1 MRDVIVIGI
10 ILASLPLCFF
20 RPYFGVLMWVW
31 VAYFNPHRFCW
42 GFAYNFP
49 VATVIAIPTLLGI
62 VFSRDVNR
70 KIFNRETILLLIFWC
85 WISVTFLYATQVPI
99 FADHIADAQARLIA
113 VSKALLMTFVL
124 ILLVTS
130 KKKLDY
136 LFIVTALSFGA
147 LAIKGTV
154 FGVRTEGSF
163 RVWGPPDS
171 FVADNNDFGLAL
183 NMTLPVMFY
192 MAREVSARWLR
203 WALWISF
210 FSSVAAILLTYSRG
224 ALLGL
229 AVVLGALAMKSNR
242 KAISAVALVLL
253 AFLVLS
259 FAPSGWTD
267 RMGNFFHGNLDE
279 SAQGRLHAWHFA
291 WELASHYPVTGGGF
305 ETFTPELEQRF
316 TPQFSFA
323 GPHSIYF
330 QTLGEQGFVGLGLFL
345 FLIGSCFYS
354 LRSMRRKVRR
364 QPSFQWITNYSN
376 MLEAC
381 FLGYIV
387 SGSFLPRAYFDL
399 WFQLAAAV
407 ALLKILYRYQQQAE
421 AVAAAENAPIGVEL
435 GEVRLREA
443 PVV

>member
-1 MRDVIVIGI
+1 MRDVIIVGI

-49 VATVIAIPTLLGI
+49 VATAIAIPTLLGI
-62 VFSRDVNR
+62 LFSR
-70 KIFNRETILLLIFWC
+70 KINGRLFVREAVLLLLFWA
-85 WISVTFLYATQVPI
+85 WLAITYVNATHIAI
-99 FADHIADAQARLIA
+99 FADHLVDAQAKLIA

-136 LFIVTALSFGA
+136 LFLVTALSFGA

-154 FGVRTEGSF
+154 FGVRTGGDF

-171 FVADNNDFGLAL
+171 FVYDNNDLGLAL
-183 NMTLPVMFY
+183 NMTLPMMFY
-192 MAREVSARWLR
+192 LAREAKSRWLR

-210 FSSVAAILLTYSRG
+210 FSSVGAILLTYSRG

-229 AVVLGALAMKSNR
+229 GIVLGALAMKSNR
-242 KAISAVALVLL
+242 KAISALALVLL
-253 AFLVLS
+253 ALLVIS
-259 FAPSGWTD
+259 FAPSAWMD

-279 SAQGRLHAWHFA
+279 SAEGRLHAWHFA
-291 WELASHYPVTGGGF
+291 WELASQYPITGGGF
-305 ETFTPELEQRF
+305 ETFTPELEWRI
-316 TPQFSFA
+316 TPQYPFA

-354 LRSMRRKVRR
+354 LRRLRKSVRG
-364 QPSFQWITNYSN
+364 QPSFHWIVSYSN
-376 MLEAC
+376 MLEVS

-399 WFQLAAAV
+399 WFQLVAAV
-407 ALLKILYRYQQQAE
+407 VLLKILYRRQQDSE
-421 AVAAAENAPIGVEL
+421 AIAAAENPTLSSKLEEAEL
-435 GEVRLREA
+435 HEA
-443 PVV
+443 PA

>member
-10 ILASLPLCFF
+10 ILASVPLCFF

-31 VAYFNPHRFCW
+31 IAYFNPHRFCW
-42 GFAYNFP
+42 GFAYHFP
-49 VATVIAIPTLLGI
+49 VSATVAIPTLLGI
-62 VFSRDVNR
+62 VFFR
-70 KIFNRETILLLIFWC
+70 KTNGRPWVRETVLLLLFWV
-85 WISVTFLYATQVPI
+85 WVTITYLNATQVAI
-99 FADHIADAQARLIA
+99 FADHIADSQAQLIA

-147 LAIKGTV
+147 LAIKGTF
-154 FGVRTEGSF
+154 FGVRTAGDF

-171 FVADNNDFGLAL
+171 FVYDNNDFGLAL
-183 NMTLPVMFY
+183 NMTLPMMFY
-192 MAREVSARWLR
+192 LAREAKSRWLR

-210 FSSVAAILLTYSRG
+210 FCSIAAVLLTYSRG

-229 AVVLGALAMKSNR
+229 AVVLGALTLKSNR
-242 KAISAVALVLL
+242 KAISVAALVLL
-253 AFLVLS
+253 ALCVIS
-259 FAPSGWTD
+259 FAPSAWMN
-267 RMGNFFHGNLDE
+267 RMDNFMHGNLDE

-291 WELASHYPVTGGGF
+291 WELASQYPITGGGF
-305 ETFTPELEQRF
+305 ETFTPELEWRL

-330 QTLGEQGFVGLGLFL
+330 QALGEQGFVGLGLFL
-345 FLIGSCFYS
+345 LLVGSCFYS
-354 LRSMRRKVRR
+354 LRRLRRKVRG
-364 QPSFQWITNYSN
+364 QPSFAWIVNYSN

-407 ALLKILYRYQQQAE
+407 ALLKILYLRQQHEEATLAADRGSVRPEFAE
-421 AVAAAENAPIGVEL
+421 VHL
-435 GEVRLREA
+435 HEA
-443 PVV
+443 PV

>member
-1 MRDVIVIGI
+1 MRDVIIIGFV
-10 ILASLPLCFF
+10 LASLPLCFF

-49 VATVIAIPTLLGI
+49 VSTVIAIPTLLGI
-62 VFSRDVNR
+62 VFSRKMNMRPFV
-70 KIFNRETILLLIFWC
+70 RETVLLLIFWA
-85 WISVTFLYATQVPI
+85 WITITYVNATQVAI
-99 FADHIADAQARLIA
+99 FADHIVDAQAKLIS
-113 VSKALLMTFVL
+113 VSKVLLMTFVL

-147 LAIKGTV
+147 LAIKGTF
-154 FGVRTEGSF
+154 FGVRTAGDF

-171 FVADNNDFGLAL
+171 FVYDNNDLGLAL
-183 NMTLPVMFY
+183 NMSLPMMFY
-192 MAREVSARWLR
+192 LARETTSRWLR
-203 WALWISF
+203 RALWISF
-210 FSSVAAILLTYSRG
+210 FCSVGAVLLTYSRG

-229 AVVLGALAMKSNR
+229 GVVLSALAMKSNR
-242 KAISAVALVLL
+242 KAMSALALVLL
-253 AFLVLS
+253 AFLVIS
-259 FAPSGWTD
+259 FAPSAWMD
-267 RMGNFFHGNLDE
+267 RMGNFFHGDLDE

-291 WELASHYPVTGGGF
+291 WELASQYPITGGGF
-305 ETFTPELEQRF
+305 ETFTPELEQQL

-345 FLIGSCFYS
+345 LLIGSCFYS
-354 LRSMRRKVRR
+354 LVRLRRSVRG
-364 QPSFQWITNYSN
+364 QPSFQWVVNYSN
-376 MLEAC
+376 MLEVS

-399 WFQLAAAV
+399 WFQLAAAT
-407 ALLKILYRYQQQAE
+407 ALLKILYLQERESAP
-421 AVAAAENAPIGVEL
+421 AAEVLDQTEMEL
-435 GEVRLREA
+435 QSVSIA
-443 PVV
+443 